1 MVLQI
6 PELEDGDFIRVR
18 QYEPDEWPEP
28 PRGLT
33 FRVSVARKGRFLFW
47 ETTEEYT
54 NAEYPVL
61 RVDTWRAE
69 VGEAGL
75 QTAVDTVATEYAARR
90 RARAALTALAT
101 R

>member
-1 MVLQI
+1 MALQI

-33 FRVSVARKGRFLFW
+33 FRVCVARTGRFLFW
-47 ETTEEYT
+47 QTTEEYP
-54 NAEYPVL
+54 NSEYPVF

-75 QTAVDTVATEYAARR
+75 QEAVDVVAAEYVARR
-90 RARAALTALAT
+90 RARAAVSGLAS

>member
-1 MVLQI
+1 MALQI

-33 FRVSVARKGRFLFW
+33 FRVCVARTGRFLFW
-47 ETTEEYT
+47 QTTEEYP
-54 NAEYPVL
+54 NSEYPVF

-75 QTAVDTVATEYAARR
+75 QEAVDVVAAEYAARR
-90 RARAALTALAT
+90 QSRAVASTLAS